1 MSILV
6 GKKAPT
12 FVTQAVHSDG
22 EVVGDYNFADA
33 IDGKYGVVFFYPLD
47 FTFVCPSE
55 ILAMA
60 ARTEKLKSLGCEVVG
75 ISVDSHW
82 THNAWRN
89 TAVDDGGIG
98 AVPFTLAADMSRKIS
113 KKYGILAKSGK
124 SYYPAG
130 VSMRATFV
138 IDQKGIVRHQVVNDE
153 PLGRNMD
160 EVVRRERSGL
170 PCRLEQGRC
179 RHDQHP
185 RRCGQLPRRERR
197 KPVGLLRLKR
207 PGALA
212 LGVSVF
218 RFRRGGRDGG
228 FSLQS
233 RTPMAGRDFL
243 VCSSYIHVRSRSTQY
258 GSWSDLRAMFR
269 RRHLLGW

>member
-12 FVTQAVHSDG
+12 FVTQAVHSNGD
-22 EVVGDYNFADA
+22 VVGDFDFGEA
-33 IDGKYGVVFFYPLD
+33 IKGKYGVVFFYPLD

-60 ARTEKLKSLGCEVVG
+60 ARTQQLKDLGCEVVG

-82 THNAWRN
+82 THNAWRS
-89 TAVDDGGIG
+89 TAVNDGGIG

-113 KKYGILAKSGK
+113 KKYGILAKRGK

-138 IDQKGIVRHQVVNDE
+138 IDQKGVVRHQVVNDE

-160 EVVRRERSGL
+160 EVVRIVEAL
-170 PCRLEQGRC
+170 QFFEE
-179 RHDQHP
+179 H
-185 RRCGQLPRRERR
+185 GQVCPAGWN
-197 KPVGLLRLKR
+197 KGDAGMTNTPD
-207 PGALA
+207 
-212 LGVSVF
+212 GV
-218 RFRRGGRDGG
+218 
-228 FSLQS
+228 
-233 RTPMAGRDFL
+233 A
-243 VCSSYIHVRSRSTQY
+243 SYLT
-258 GSWSDLRAMFR
+258 DNADKL
-269 RRHLLGW
+269 